1 MPALVT
7 ASPAQRCSTASRLP
21 RHRVCQLPRVS
32 RAQQLNS
39 WWRGKLGLTRV
50 YSGAFFFPSRNGIEP
65 RRRRPASAT
74 ASAGDGPVHQPFKK
88 RPAVGRVPA
97 TCRSTAPAVNA
108 VISVSSPRHLYVF
121 FLFLTARPTVTPA
134 RVRARGCPG
143 CARGVSSTGGVRRV
157 TAGWSGGLGP
167 SGSGAL
173 LCPSWASCSAGQHAW
188 HCGSCPTA
196 VVGELFVMP
205 TLVDDRWS
213 LPPRRRWCSL
223 MYALSRYPSS
233 VDHDR

>member
-97 TCRSTAPAVNA
+97 SCRSTTPAVNA

-121 FLFLTARPTVTPA
+121 FFCFSPLGLPLLP
-134 RVRARGCPG
+134 RVCVRVGAQ
-143 CARGVSSTGGVRRV
+143 GVRV
-157 TAGWSGGLGP
+157 AFLQ
-167 SGSGAL
+167 L
-173 LCPSWASCSAGQHAW
+173 
-188 HCGSCPTA
+188 
-196 VVGELFVMP
+196 VVCAE
-205 TLVDDRWS
+205 
-213 LPPRRRWCSL
+213 
-223 MYALSRYPSS
+223 
-233 VDHDR
+233 

>member
-97 TCRSTAPAVNA
+97 TCRSTTPAVNA

-121 FLFLTARPTVTPA
+121 FFVSHRSAYRYSRACACAWVPRVCAWRFFNWWCAPSNGWLVWGARSEWKW
-134 RVRARGCPG
+134 RAPL
-143 CARGVSSTGGVRRV
+143 SE
-157 TAGWSGGLGP
+157 LG
-167 SGSGAL
+167 
-173 LCPSWASCSAGQHAW
+173 
-188 HCGSCPTA
+188 
-196 VVGELFVMP
+196 
-205 TLVDDRWS
+205 
-213 LPPRRRWCSL
+213 
-223 MYALSRYPSS
+223 
-233 VDHDR
+233 